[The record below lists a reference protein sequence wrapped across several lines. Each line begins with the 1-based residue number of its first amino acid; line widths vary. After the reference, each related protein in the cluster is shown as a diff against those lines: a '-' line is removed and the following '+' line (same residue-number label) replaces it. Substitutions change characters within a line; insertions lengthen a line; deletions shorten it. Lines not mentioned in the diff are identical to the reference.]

1 MSTPLPPEDRDLR
14 AARQLDAGEMG
25 NNALLS
31 ALAPLRA
38 QPADVDAE
46 TADRI
51 WAQIDAQIDA
61 APRPVTPARPR
72 PAADRQPARGLRLV
86 RSRTFVRALAAAF
99 VVAFGL
105 TIWMLQSS
113 PTDLVAEAGATM
125 LEVASP
131 DGSTIV
137 LRPHSRLTRTDDD
150 GRQYQL
156 EGEAYFA
163 VARDE
168 ANPFSVETATGTVR
182 VLGTE
187 FNVSTWS
194 ARTTVFVAE
203 GRVELASDGD
213 AVELTVGQAA
223 WAGAEGVQRDS
234 AAVSDTYLDWRTD
247 RLVFD
252 REPAQNVADELA
264 QHLGRDVVL
273 PATVASETISGTITL
288 DDTALDQLARVLGGT
303 FSRGPEGEARFTR

>member
-14 AARQLDAGEMG
+14 AARQLDAGDVSG
-25 NNALLS
+25 DALLS
-31 ALAPLRA
+31 TLAPFRA
-38 QPADVDAE
+38 QPADVDRE
-46 TADRI
+46 TANRI
-51 WAQIDAQIDA
+51 WAGIEAKTKPA
-61 APRPVTPARPR
+61 APVRAR
-72 PAADRQPARGLRLV
+72 PAADRQPARGLRLI

-99 VVAFGL
+99 VAAFVL
-105 TIWMLQSS
+105 TVWMLQRS
-113 PTDLVAEAGATM
+113 PQDLVAEAGATM

-137 LRPHSRLTRTDDD
+137 LRPHSRLTRTDGA

-168 ANPFSVETATGTVR
+168 VNPFSVETATGSIR

-194 ARTTVFVAE
+194 ARTSVFVAE
-203 GRVELASDGD
+203 GRVELASGTD
-213 AVELTVGQAA
+213 AVELTAGEAA
-223 WAGAEGVQRDS
+223 WAGPEGLRQDS
-234 AAVSDTYLDWRTD
+234 AVVAEAYLDWRTE

-252 REPAQNVADELA
+252 RQPARQVADELA
-264 QHLGRDVVL
+264 QHLGREIVL
-273 PATVASETISGTITL
+273 PADVATETISGTITL
-288 DDTALDQLARVLGGT
+288 DDTALNQLGRVLGGAFVT
-303 FSRGPEGEARFTR
+303 GPEGEAVFSR

>member
-25 NNALLS
+25 SDSLLS
-31 ALAPLRA
+31 ALASFRA
-38 QPADVDAE
+38 QPADVDAQ

-51 WAQIDAQIDA
+51 WAQIDVATRPA
-61 APRPVTPARPR
+61 APARSR
-72 PAADRQPARGLRLV
+72 PAADRQPTRGLRLV
-86 RSRTFVRALAAAF
+86 RSRTFVRALAAAV
-99 VVAFGL
+99 VVALGL
-105 TIWMLQSS
+105 TLWMLQASS
-113 PTDLVAEAGATM
+113 TDLVAEAGATM

-156 EGEAYFA
+156 DGEAYFA
-163 VARDE
+163 IARDE
-168 ANPFSVETATGTVR
+168 ANPFSVETPTGEVR

-187 FNVSTWS
+187 FNVSTWGE
-194 ARTTVFVAE
+194 RTTVFVSE
-203 GRVELASDGD
+203 GRVELASGGE

-223 WAGAEGVQRDS
+223 WASADGVARDS
-234 AAVSDTYLDWRTD
+234 AAVAEAYLDWRTD

-252 REPAQNVADELA
+252 RELARNVADELA

-273 PATVASETISGTITL
+273 PADVAAETISGTITL
-288 DDTALDQLARVLGGT
+288 DDTALDQLGRVLGGT
-303 FSRGPEGEARFTR
+303 FARGPEGEARFTR